1 MSILSYMLAKLPIT
15 QADESE
21 KQMETLDKQT
31 QWYYDAT
38 QKLLNYDSK
47 TYLAE
52 IANISQRMN

>member
-1 MSILSYMLAKLPIT
+1 MLAKLPIT
-15 QADESE
+15 QSDESE

-47 TYLAE
+47 PYLAE